1 MLITVD
7 SSKNA
12 KVVRGKDDRGSEIT
26 SILVKISLL
35 LKYIDKCL
43 APTTKEQLLVNAA
56 TPYTCTKCNKQASSK
71 VRTTLYNILGTLRSD
86 DSDGDGNATKAI
98 GLISKT
104 TILHVYHAFLYIS
117 LPSLHDYDVKMPNF
131 PMYRGST

>member
-71 VRTTLYNILGTLRSD
+71 VRTTLYNILETLRSD
-86 DSDGDGNATKAI
+86 DGDGDGNATKAI
-98 GLISKT
+98 GLISSFFAVT
-104 TILHVYHAFLYIS
+104 ARLRRENA
-117 LPSLHDYDVKMPNF
+117 
-131 PMYRGST
+131 

>member
-71 VRTTLYNILGTLRSD
+71 VRTTLYNILETLRSD
-86 DSDGDGNATKAI
+86 DGDGDGDGNATKAI
-98 GLISKT
+98 GLISSFFAVT
-104 TILHVYHAFLYIS
+104 ARLRRENA
-117 LPSLHDYDVKMPNF
+117 
-131 PMYRGST
+131 

>member
-1 MLITVD
+1 M
-7 SSKNA
+7 
-12 KVVRGKDDRGSEIT
+12 RGKDGRGREIT
-26 SILVKISLL
+26 LICVKISLL

-71 VRTTLYNILGTLRSD
+71 VRTTLYNILGTLRSYD
-86 DSDGDGNATKAI
+86 GDGDGNATKAV